1 MLYDNKIWVGGTAK
15 KCFIEPSK
23 ANRHGL
29 IAGATGTGKSVT
41 LKVLAESFSDMGV
54 PVFLADVKGDMSG
67 ICAAGLSN
75 ENMEERIAK
84 FGIENFEYKSYPT
97 TFYDVF
103 GQMGIPMRTTISEL
117 GPILLGR
124 MLGLSDVQRAVMSM
138 VFRIADDQNLMLLD
152 LKDLRL
158 LLTYIGDHA
167 DDYKLTYGNISTATV
182 GAIQRNLALLSD
194 EGADA
199 FFSEPAFN
207 VMDFFKTS
215 ADGRGMINVLNA
227 TELFNKPLLY
237 STFLLWLLSEI
248 YENLPEVGDLDKPK
262 MVFFFDEAHLLFND
276 APAFLLEKI
285 DQIVRLIRSK
295 GIGVY
300 FISQSP
306 SDIPG
311 NILAQLQNRVQ
322 HALRAY
328 TPAEQ
333 KKLKAAAESFRAN
346 PEFNTEAALSELAV
360 GEALV
365 SFLDEKGTPGIVER
379 AFILPPQSYIGSAG
393 FEKIQELTNENPLY
407 EKYRLAI
414 DPESAYEILMAR
426 YGVSTSPAAPA
437 EAAPT
442 AAPVEVAPATVAP
455 APAVAP
461 VVPAPAEA
469 APVPVETAP
478 AAVAPVAA
486 APVAAV
492 PAAAPAVDPKEEEK
506 ARLAAEKEAERQRAA
521 EIREQR
527 EADRQEDRDRRI
539 EEKERAA
546 EIREQRERDRQ
557 EDRERR
563 EAERQARAEERE
575 RKEAERQEEKAKRE
589 AEKARKNSPVTKMVN
604 SATTAAGRQIGS
616 SLIRGI
622 FGSLLKK

>member
-1 MLYDNKIWVGGTAK
+1 MLYEDKIWVGGTSN

-67 ICAAGLSN
+67 ICAAGVSN
-75 ENMEERIAK
+75 ESMEERIAK
-84 FGIENFEYKSYPT
+84 FGIENFEYKAYPT

-138 VFRIADDQNLMLLD
+138 VFRIADDQGLLLLD

-167 DDYKLTYGNISTATV
+167 DEYKLTYGNISSATI

-199 FFSEPAFN
+199 FFAEPAFD
-207 VMDFFKTS
+207 VLDFFKTGS
-215 ADGRGMINVLNA
+215 DGRGMINVLNA

-248 YENLPEVGDLDKPK
+248 YENLPEVGDLEKPK

-306 SDIPG
+306 SDVPDT
-311 NILAQLQNRVQ
+311 ILAQLQNRVQ

-346 PEFNTEAALSELAV
+346 PGFDTEAALSELAV

-365 SFLDEKGTPGIVER
+365 SFLDAKGTPSMVER
-379 AFILPPQSYIGSAG
+379 AFILPPQSFIGSAG
-393 FEKIQELTNENPLY
+393 FEKMQELTDANPLY
-407 EKYRLAI
+407 EKYRVAV
-414 DPESAYEILMAR
+414 DPESAYEILMKKYDPNFGASA
-426 YGVSTSPAAPA
+426 VPAA
-437 EAAPT
+437 EA
-442 AAPVEVAPATVAP
+442 
-455 APAVAP
+455 
-461 VVPAPAEA
+461 
-469 APVPVETAP
+469 AP

-486 APVAAV
+486 APVAE
-492 PAAAPAVDPKEEEK
+492 AAPAVDPKEEEK
-506 ARLAAEKEAERQRAA
+506 ARLAAEKAEKEARAA

-527 EADRQEDRDRRI
+527 EADRQEDRERRI

-589 AEKARKNSPVTKMVN
+589 AERAKKNSPVTKMVN

>member
-1 MLYDNKIWVGGTAK
+1 MLYDNKIWVGGTST

-67 ICAAGLSN
+67 ICAAGVTSDS
-75 ENMEERIAK
+75 MEERIAK
-84 FGIENFEYKSYPT
+84 FGIENFEYKAYPT

-138 VFRIADDQNLMLLD
+138 VFRIADDQGLLLLD

-167 DDYKLTYGNISTATV
+167 DDYKLTYGNISSATI

-199 FFSEPAFN
+199 FFAEPAFN
-207 VMDFFKTS
+207 VMDFFKTGS
-215 ADGRGMINVLNA
+215 DGRGMINVLNA

-248 YENLPEVGDLDKPK
+248 YENMPEVGDPEKPK

-306 SDIPG
+306 SDIPDT
-311 NILAQLQNRVQ
+311 ILAQLQNRVQ

-346 PEFNTEAALSELAV
+346 PGFDTEAALSELAV

-365 SFLDEKGTPGIVER
+365 SFLDAKGTPGIVER
-379 AFILPPQSYIGSAG
+379 AYILPPQSFIGSAG
-393 FEKIQELTNENPLY
+393 FEKIQELTDVNPLY
-407 EKYRLAI
+407 EKYRVAV
-414 DPESAYEILMAR
+414 DPESAYEILMKKYDSNFGAA
-426 YGVSTSPAAPA
+426 AAPAA
-437 EAAPT
+437 EAAPF
-442 AAPVEVAPATVAP
+442 
-455 APAVAP
+455 
-461 VVPAPAEA
+461 AESA
-469 APVPVETAP
+469 
-478 AAVAPVAA
+478 AA

-492 PAAAPAVDPKEEEK
+492 PTAADEEK
-506 ARLAAEKEAERQRAA
+506 ARLAAEKQA
-521 EIREQR
+521 
-527 EADRQEDRDRRI
+527 
-539 EEKERAA
+539 EKERAA
-546 EIREQRERDRQ
+546 EIREDREADRKQRELDRQEDRERRLEERERATEIREQKERDRQ

-575 RKEAERQEEKAKRE
+575 RKELERQEEKAKRE
-589 AEKARKNSPVTKMVN
+589 AERAKKNSPVTKIVN

>member
-1 MLYDNKIWVGGTAK
+1 MLYDNKIWVGGSAK

-67 ICAAGLSN
+67 ICAAGVSN
-75 ENMEERIAK
+75 DSMEERIAK
-84 FGIENFEYKSYPT
+84 FGIENFEYKAYPT

-103 GQMGIPMRTTISEL
+103 GQMGVPMRTTISEL

-138 VFRIADDQNLMLLD
+138 VFRIADDQGLLLLD

-167 DDYKLTYGNISTATV
+167 DDYKLTYGNISTSTI

-199 FFSEPAFN
+199 FFAEPAFD
-207 VMDFFKTS
+207 VMDFMKTGS
-215 ADGRGMINVLNA
+215 DGRGMINVLNA

-248 YENLPEVGDLDKPK
+248 YENMPEVGDPEKPK

-306 SDIPG
+306 SDIPDT
-311 NILAQLQNRVQ
+311 ILAQLQNRVQ

-333 KKLKAAAESFRAN
+333 KKLKAAADSFRAN
-346 PEFNTEAALSELAV
+346 PDFNTENVLSELAV

-379 AFILPPQSYIGSAG
+379 AFILPPQSFIGSAG
-393 FEKIQELTNENPLY
+393 FEKMQELTEASPLY
-407 EKYRLAI
+407 AKYRQAV
-414 DPESAYEILMAR
+414 DPESAYEILMKKYDPNFGA
-426 YGVSTSPAAPA
+426 SAAPA
-437 EAAPT
+437 AA
-442 AAPVEVAPATVAP
+442 
-455 APAVAP
+455 
-461 VVPAPAEA
+461 
-469 APVPVETAP
+469 AP
-478 AAVAPVAA
+478 AAEASPFAESAAA
-486 APVAAV
+486 APAAAS
-492 PAAAPAVDPKEEEK
+492 PFAEAAPAVDPKEEEK
-506 ARLAAEKEAERQRAA
+506 ARLAAEKAEKEARAA
-521 EIREQR
+521 EIREDREADRKQR
-527 EADRQEDRDRRI
+527 ELDRQEDRERRI

-546 EIREQRERDRQ
+546 EIREQKERDRQ

-563 EAERQARAEERE
+563 EAERQARAEERA
-575 RKEAERQEEKAKRE
+575 RKEQERQEEKAKRE
-589 AEKARKNSPVTKMVN
+589 AERAKKNSPVTKMVN

>member
-1 MLYDNKIWVGGTAK
+1 MLYDNKIWVGGTTN

-67 ICAAGLSN
+67 ICAAGQSN
-75 ENMEERIAK
+75 ANMEERIAK
-84 FGIENFEYKSYPT
+84 FGIENFEYKAYPT

-103 GQMGIPMRTTISEL
+103 GTMGVPMRTTISEL

-124 MLGLSDVQRAVMSM
+124 MLGLTDVQRAVLSM
-138 VFRIADDQNLMLLD
+138 VFRIADDQGMLLLD

-167 DDYKLTYGNISTATV
+167 DDYKLTYGNIAKATV
-182 GAIQRNLALLSD
+182 GAIQRNLALLTD

-199 FFSEPAFN
+199 FFSEPAFD
-207 VMDFFKTS
+207 VLDFFKTGS
-215 ADGRGMINVLNA
+215 DGRGMINVLNA
-227 TELFNKPLLY
+227 TELFSKPLLY
-237 STFLLWLLSEI
+237 STFLLWLMSEL

-276 APAFLLEKI
+276 APAFLIEKI

-295 GIGVY
+295 GVGIY

-306 SDIPG
+306 SDIPDT
-311 NILAQLQNRVQ
+311 ILAQLQNRIQ

-333 KKLKAAAESFRAN
+333 KKLRAAAESFRAN
-346 PEFNTEAALSELAV
+346 PEFNTETALSELAV
-360 GEALV
+360 GEALI
-365 SFLDEKGTPGIVER
+365 SLLDEKGTPGVVER
-379 AFILPPQSYIGSAG
+379 AFILPPQSFIGSAG
-393 FEKIQELTNENPLY
+393 FEKIQEITSSNPIY
-407 EKYRLAI
+407 EKYRLPV
-414 DPESAYEILMAR
+414 DPESAYEILMAK
-426 YGVSTSPAAPA
+426 YDQSTAATS
-437 EAAPT
+437 EAAEEK
-442 AAPVEVAPATVAP
+442 AAI
-455 APAVAP
+455 
-461 VVPAPAEA
+461 
-469 APVPVETAP
+469 
-478 AAVAPVAA
+478 
-486 APVAAV
+486 
-492 PAAAPAVDPKEEEK
+492 EEEK
-506 ARLAAEKEAERQRAA
+506 QAEKERLAAEKQAEKDRAA

-527 EADRQEDRDRRI
+527 EADRQEDRERRI

-546 EIREQRERDRQ
+546 ELREQRERERQ

-575 RKEAERQEEKAKRE
+575 RKEQERREAREKA
-589 AEKARKNSPVTKMVN
+589 EKERARKNSPVTKIVN

-616 SLIRGI
+616 TLVRGI

>member
-1 MLYDNKIWVGGTAK
+1 MLYDNKIWVGGTST

-67 ICAAGLSN
+67 ICAAGVTSDS
-75 ENMEERIAK
+75 MEERIAK
-84 FGIENFEYKSYPT
+84 FGIENFEYKAYPT

-138 VFRIADDQNLMLLD
+138 VFRIADDQGLLLLD

-167 DDYKLTYGNISTATV
+167 DDYKLTYGNISSATI

-199 FFSEPAFN
+199 FFAEPAFD
-207 VMDFFKTS
+207 VMDFFKTGS
-215 ADGRGMINVLNA
+215 DGRGMINVLNA

-248 YENLPEVGDLDKPK
+248 YENMPEVGDPEKPK

-306 SDIPG
+306 SDIPDT
-311 NILAQLQNRVQ
+311 ILAQLQNRVQ

-346 PEFNTEAALSELAV
+346 PGFNTEAALSELAV

-365 SFLDEKGTPGIVER
+365 SFLDAKGTPGIVER
-379 AFILPPQSYIGSAG
+379 AFILPPQSFIGSAG
-393 FEKIQELTNENPLY
+393 FEKIQELTDVNPLY
-407 EKYRLAI
+407 EKYRVAV
-414 DPESAYEILMAR
+414 DPESAYEILMRKYDPNFGAA
-426 YGVSTSPAAPA
+426 AAPAA
-437 EAAPT
+437 EAAPF
-442 AAPVEVAPATVAP
+442 
-455 APAVAP
+455 
-461 VVPAPAEA
+461 AESA
-469 APVPVETAP
+469 
-478 AAVAPVAA
+478 AA

-492 PAAAPAVDPKEEEK
+492 PTAADEEK
-506 ARLAAEKEAERQRAA
+506 ARLAAEKQA
-521 EIREQR
+521 
-527 EADRQEDRDRRI
+527 
-539 EEKERAA
+539 EKERAA
-546 EIREQRERDRQ
+546 EIREDREADRKQRELDRQEDRERRLEERERAAEIREQKERDRQ

-575 RKEAERQEEKAKRE
+575 RKELERQEEKAKRE
-589 AEKARKNSPVTKMVN
+589 AERAKKNSPVTKIVN

>member
-1 MLYDNKIWVGGTAK
+1 MLYDNKIWVGGTAN

-67 ICAAGLSN
+67 ICAAGQSN

-84 FGIENFEYKSYPT
+84 FGIENFEYKAYPT

-103 GQMGIPMRTTISEL
+103 GTMGVPMRTTISEL

-124 MLGLSDVQRAVMSM
+124 MLGLTDVQRAVLSM
-138 VFRIADDQNLMLLD
+138 VFRIADDQGMLLLD

-167 DDYKLTYGNISTATV
+167 DDYKLTYGNIAKATV
-182 GAIQRNLALLSD
+182 GAIQRNLALLAD

-199 FFSEPAFN
+199 FFSEPAFD
-207 VMDFFKTS
+207 VLDFFKTGS
-215 ADGRGMINVLNA
+215 DGRGMINVLNA
-227 TELFNKPLLY
+227 TELFSKPLLY
-237 STFLLWLLSEI
+237 STFLLWLMSEL

-276 APAFLLEKI
+276 APAFLIEKI

-295 GIGVY
+295 GVGIY

-306 SDIPG
+306 SDIPDT
-311 NILAQLQNRVQ
+311 ILAQLQNRIQ

-333 KKLKAAAESFRAN
+333 KKLRAAAESFRAN

-365 SFLDEKGTPGIVER
+365 SLLDAKGTPGVVER
-379 AFILPPQSYIGSAG
+379 AFILPPQSFIGPAG
-393 FEKIQELTNENPLY
+393 FEKIQEITSTNPIY
-407 EKYRLAI
+407 EKYRLPV
-414 DPESAYEILMAR
+414 DPESAYEILMAK
-426 YGVSTSPAAPA
+426 YDQSTSATS
-437 EAAPT
+437 EAAEEK
-442 AAPVEVAPATVAP
+442 AAL
-455 APAVAP
+455 
-461 VVPAPAEA
+461 
-469 APVPVETAP
+469 
-478 AAVAPVAA
+478 
-486 APVAAV
+486 
-492 PAAAPAVDPKEEEK
+492 EEEK
-506 ARLAAEKEAERQRAA
+506 QAEKERLAAEKQAEKDRAA

-527 EADRQEDRDRRI
+527 EADRQEDRERRI

-546 EIREQRERDRQ
+546 ELREQRERERQ

-575 RKEAERQEEKAKRE
+575 RKEQERREAREKA
-589 AEKARKNSPVTKMVN
+589 EKERARKNSPVTKIVN

>member
-1 MLYDNKIWVGGTAK
+1 MLYDNKIWVGGTTN

-67 ICAAGLSN
+67 ICAAGQSN

-84 FGIENFEYKSYPT
+84 FGIENFEYKAYPT

-103 GQMGIPMRTTISEL
+103 GTMGVPMRTTISEL

-124 MLGLSDVQRAVMSM
+124 MLGLTDVQRAVLSM
-138 VFRIADDQNLMLLD
+138 VFRIADDQGMLLLD

-167 DDYKLTYGNISTATV
+167 DDYKLTYGNIAKATV

-199 FFSEPAFN
+199 FFSEPAFD
-207 VMDFFKTS
+207 VLDFFKTGS
-215 ADGRGMINVLNA
+215 DGRGMINVLNA
-227 TELFNKPLLY
+227 TELFSKPLLY
-237 STFLLWLLSEI
+237 STFLLWLMSEL

-276 APAFLLEKI
+276 APAFLIEKI

-295 GIGVY
+295 GVGIY

-306 SDIPG
+306 SDIPDT
-311 NILAQLQNRVQ
+311 ILAQLQNRIQ

-333 KKLKAAAESFRAN
+333 KKLRAAAESFRAN

-365 SFLDEKGTPGIVER
+365 SLLDAKGTPGVVER
-379 AFILPPQSYIGSAG
+379 AFILPPQSFIGPAG
-393 FEKIQELTNENPLY
+393 FEKIQEITSSNPIY
-407 EKYRLAI
+407 EKYRLPV
-414 DPESAYEILMAR
+414 DPESAYEILMAK
-426 YGVSTSPAAPA
+426 YDQSTAATS
-437 EAAPT
+437 EAAEEK
-442 AAPVEVAPATVAP
+442 AAI
-455 APAVAP
+455 
-461 VVPAPAEA
+461 
-469 APVPVETAP
+469 
-478 AAVAPVAA
+478 
-486 APVAAV
+486 
-492 PAAAPAVDPKEEEK
+492 EEEK
-506 ARLAAEKEAERQRAA
+506 QAEKERLAAEKQAEKDRAA

-527 EADRQEDRDRRI
+527 EADRQEDRERRI

-546 EIREQRERDRQ
+546 EIREQRERERQ

-575 RKEAERQEEKAKRE
+575 RKEQERREAREKA
-589 AEKARKNSPVTKMVN
+589 EKERARKNSPVTKIVN

>member
-1 MLYDNKIWVGGTAK
+1 MLYDNKIWVGGTTN

-67 ICAAGLSN
+67 ICAAGQSN
-75 ENMEERIAK
+75 ANMEERIAK
-84 FGIENFEYKSYPT
+84 FGIENFEYKAYPT

-103 GQMGIPMRTTISEL
+103 GTMGVPMRTTISEL

-124 MLGLSDVQRAVMSM
+124 MLGLTDVQRAVLSM
-138 VFRIADDQNLMLLD
+138 VFRIADDQGMLLLD

-167 DDYKLTYGNISTATV
+167 DDYKLTYGNIAKATV
-182 GAIQRNLALLSD
+182 GAIQRNLALLTD

-199 FFSEPAFN
+199 FFSEPAFD
-207 VMDFFKTS
+207 VLDFFKTGS
-215 ADGRGMINVLNA
+215 DGRGMINVLNA
-227 TELFNKPLLY
+227 TELFSKPLLY
-237 STFLLWLLSEI
+237 STFLLWLMSEL

-276 APAFLLEKI
+276 APAFLIEKI

-295 GIGVY
+295 GVGIY

-306 SDIPG
+306 SDIPDT
-311 NILAQLQNRVQ
+311 ILAQLQNRIQ

-333 KKLKAAAESFRAN
+333 KKLRAAAESFRAN
-346 PEFNTEAALSELAV
+346 PEFNTETALSELAV
-360 GEALV
+360 GEALI
-365 SFLDEKGTPGIVER
+365 SLLDEKGTPGVVER
-379 AFILPPQSYIGSAG
+379 AFILPPQSFIGSAG
-393 FEKIQELTNENPLY
+393 FEKIQEITSSNPIY
-407 EKYRLAI
+407 EKYRLPV
-414 DPESAYEILMAR
+414 DPESAYEILMAK
-426 YGVSTSPAAPA
+426 YDQSTAATS
-437 EAAPT
+437 EAA
-442 AAPVEVAPATVAP
+442 
-455 APAVAP
+455 
-461 VVPAPAEA
+461 
-469 APVPVETAP
+469 
-478 AAVAPVAA
+478 
-486 APVAAV
+486 
-492 PAAAPAVDPKEEEK
+492 EEK
-506 ARLAAEKEAERQRAA
+506 QAEKDRAA

-527 EADRQEDRDRRI
+527 EADRQEDRERRI

-546 EIREQRERDRQ
+546 ELREQRERERQ

-575 RKEAERQEEKAKRE
+575 RKEQERREAREKA
-589 AEKARKNSPVTKMVN
+589 EKERARKNSPVTKIVN

-616 SLIRGI
+616 SLVRGI

>member
-1 MLYDNKIWVGGTAK
+1 MLYDNKIWVGGTAN

-41 LKVLAESFSDMGV
+41 LKVMAESFSDMGV

-67 ICAAGLSN
+67 ICSRGVSN

-84 FGIENFEYKSYPT
+84 FGIENFEYKAYPT

-103 GQMGIPMRTTISEL
+103 GQMGIPMRTTVSEL

-138 VFRIADDQNLMLLD
+138 VFRIADDQGLLLLD

-167 DDYKLTYGNISTATV
+167 DEYKLTYGNISTATI

-194 EGADA
+194 EGAEA
-199 FFSEPAFN
+199 FFSEPAFDVN
-207 VMDFFKTS
+207 DFFKV
-215 ADGRGMINVLNA
+215 DGEGRGMINVLNA

-248 YENLPEVGDLDKPK
+248 YENMPEVGDLDKPK

-306 SDIPG
+306 SDIPD

-333 KKLKAAAESFRAN
+333 KKVKAAAESFRAN
-346 PEFNTEAALSELAV
+346 PSFDTEAALSELAV

-365 SFLDEKGTPGIVER
+365 SFLDEKGTPSVVER
-379 AFILPPQSYIGSAG
+379 AFILPPQSFIGSAG
-393 FEKIQELTNENPLY
+393 FEKIQEVTDSNPLY
-407 EKYRLAI
+407 EKYRLPV
-414 DPESAYEILMAR
+414 DPESAYELLMAK
-426 YGVSTSPAAPA
+426 YEGKSAAA
-437 EAAPT
+437 EEAA
-442 AAPVEVAPATVAP
+442 
-455 APAVAP
+455 
-461 VVPAPAEA
+461 AEKQA
-469 APVPVETAP
+469 IA
-478 AAVAPVAA
+478 
-486 APVAAV
+486 
-492 PAAAPAVDPKEEEK
+492 EEK
-506 ARLAAEKEAERQRAA
+506 AAAAEEKAAEKERLAEEKAA
-521 EIREQR
+521 
-527 EADRQEDRDRRI
+527 
-539 EEKERAA
+539 EKERAA
-546 EIREQRERDRQ
+546 EIREQREKDRQ

-563 EAERQARAEERE
+563 IEEKERAAELREQRERERQEDRARREEERIKRE
-575 RKEAERQEEKAKRE
+575 EERARKEAERAEAKAKAE
-589 AEKARKNSPVTKMVN
+589 AERAKKNSPLTKITN
-604 SATTAAGRQIGS
+604 SAMTAAGRQVGS
-616 SLIRGI
+616 SLVRGL
-622 FGSLLKK
+622 FGGLLKK

>member
-1 MLYDNKIWVGGTAK
+1 MLYDNKIWVGGTAN

-41 LKVLAESFSDMGV
+41 LKVMAESFSDMGV

-67 ICAAGLSN
+67 ICSRGVSN

-84 FGIENFEYKSYPT
+84 FGIENFEYKAYPT

-138 VFRIADDQNLMLLD
+138 VFRIADDQGLLLLD

-167 DDYKLTYGNISTATV
+167 DEYKLTYGNISTATI

-194 EGADA
+194 EGAEA
-199 FFSEPAFN
+199 FFSEPAFDVN
-207 VMDFFKTS
+207 DFFKV
-215 ADGRGMINVLNA
+215 DGEGRGMINVLNA

-248 YENLPEVGDLDKPK
+248 YENMPEVGDPEKPK

-306 SDIPG
+306 SDIPD

-333 KKLKAAAESFRAN
+333 KKVKAAAESFRAN
-346 PEFNTEAALSELAV
+346 PSFDTEAALSELAV

-365 SFLDEKGTPGIVER
+365 SFLDEKGTPSVVER
-379 AFILPPQSYIGSAG
+379 AFILPPQSFIGSAG
-393 FEKIQELTNENPLY
+393 FEKIQEVTDSNPLY
-407 EKYRLAI
+407 EKYRLPV
-414 DPESAYEILMAR
+414 DPESAYELLMAK
-426 YGVSTSPAAPA
+426 YEGKSAAA
-437 EAAPT
+437 EEAA
-442 AAPVEVAPATVAP
+442 
-455 APAVAP
+455 
-461 VVPAPAEA
+461 AERQA
-469 APVPVETAP
+469 IA
-478 AAVAPVAA
+478 
-486 APVAAV
+486 
-492 PAAAPAVDPKEEEK
+492 EEK
-506 ARLAAEKEAERQRAA
+506 AAAAEEKAAEKERIAEEKAA
-521 EIREQR
+521 
-527 EADRQEDRDRRI
+527 
-539 EEKERAA
+539 EKERAA
-546 EIREQRERDRQ
+546 EIREQREKDRQ

-563 EAERQARAEERE
+563 IEEKERAAELREQRERERQEDRARREEERIKRE
-575 RKEAERQEEKAKRE
+575 EERARKEAERAEAKAKAE
-589 AEKARKNSPVTKMVN
+589 AERAKKNSPLTKITN
-604 SATTAAGRQIGS
+604 SAMTAAGRQVGS
-616 SLIRGI
+616 SLVRGL
-622 FGSLLKK
+622 FGGLLKK

>member
-1 MLYDNKIWVGGTAK
+1 MLYDNKIWVGGTST

-67 ICAAGLSN
+67 ICAAGVTSDS
-75 ENMEERIAK
+75 MEERIAK
-84 FGIENFEYKSYPT
+84 FGIENFEYKAYPT

-138 VFRIADDQNLMLLD
+138 VFRIADDQGLLLLD

-167 DDYKLTYGNISTATV
+167 DDYKLTYGNISSATI

-199 FFSEPAFN
+199 FFAEPAFN
-207 VMDFFKTS
+207 VMDFFKTGS
-215 ADGRGMINVLNA
+215 DGRGMINVLNA

-248 YENLPEVGDLDKPK
+248 YENMPEVGDPEKPK

-306 SDIPG
+306 SDIPDT
-311 NILAQLQNRVQ
+311 ILAQLQNRVQ

-333 KKLKAAAESFRAN
+333 KKLKAAAEYFRAN
-346 PEFNTEAALSELAV
+346 PGFDTEAALSELAV

-365 SFLDEKGTPGIVER
+365 SFLDAKGTPGIVER
-379 AFILPPQSYIGSAG
+379 AYILPPQSFIGSAG
-393 FEKIQELTNENPLY
+393 FEKIQELTDVNPLY
-407 EKYRLAI
+407 EKYRVAV
-414 DPESAYEILMAR
+414 DPESAYEILMKKYDPN
-426 YGVSTSPAAPA
+426 YGAAAAPAA
-437 EAAPT
+437 EAAPF
-442 AAPVEVAPATVAP
+442 
-455 APAVAP
+455 
-461 VVPAPAEA
+461 AESA
-469 APVPVETAP
+469 
-478 AAVAPVAA
+478 AA
-486 APVAAV
+486 APVAA
-492 PAAAPAVDPKEEEK
+492 AAAPVAETVSAADEEK
-506 ARLAAEKEAERQRAA
+506 ARLAAEKQA
-521 EIREQR
+521 
-527 EADRQEDRDRRI
+527 
-539 EEKERAA
+539 EKERAA
-546 EIREQRERDRQ
+546 EIREDREADRKQRELDRQEDRERRLEERERAAEIREQKERDRQ

-575 RKEAERQEEKAKRE
+575 RKELERQEEKAKRE
-589 AEKARKNSPVTKMVN
+589 AERAKKNSPVTKIVN

>member
-1 MLYDNKIWVGGTAK
+1 MLYDNKIWVGGTTN

-67 ICAAGLSN
+67 ICAAGQSN

-84 FGIENFEYKSYPT
+84 FGIENFEYKAYPT

-103 GQMGIPMRTTISEL
+103 GTMGVPMRTTISEL

-124 MLGLSDVQRAVMSM
+124 MLGLTDVQRAVLSM
-138 VFRIADDQNLMLLD
+138 VFRIADDQGMLLLD

-167 DDYKLTYGNISTATV
+167 DDYKLTYGNIAKATV

-199 FFSEPAFN
+199 FFSEPAFD
-207 VMDFFKTS
+207 VLDFFKTGS
-215 ADGRGMINVLNA
+215 DGRGMINVLNA
-227 TELFNKPLLY
+227 TELFSKPLLY
-237 STFLLWLLSEI
+237 STFLLWLMSEL

-276 APAFLLEKI
+276 APAFLIEKI

-295 GIGVY
+295 GVGIY

-306 SDIPG
+306 SDIPDT
-311 NILAQLQNRVQ
+311 ILAQLQNRIQ

-333 KKLKAAAESFRAN
+333 KKLRAAAESFRAN
-346 PEFNTEAALSELAV
+346 PEFDTEAALSELAV

-365 SFLDEKGTPGIVER
+365 SLLDAKGTPGVVER
-379 AFILPPQSYIGSAG
+379 AFILPPQSFIGPAG
-393 FEKIQELTNENPLY
+393 FEKIQEITSSNPIY
-407 EKYRLAI
+407 EKYRLPV
-414 DPESAYEILMAR
+414 DPESAYEILMAK
-426 YGVSTSPAAPA
+426 YDQSNAATS
-437 EAAPT
+437 EAAEEK
-442 AAPVEVAPATVAP
+442 AAI
-455 APAVAP
+455 
-461 VVPAPAEA
+461 
-469 APVPVETAP
+469 
-478 AAVAPVAA
+478 
-486 APVAAV
+486 
-492 PAAAPAVDPKEEEK
+492 EEEK
-506 ARLAAEKEAERQRAA
+506 QAEKERLAAEKQAEKDRAA

-527 EADRQEDRDRRI
+527 EADRQEDRERRI

-546 EIREQRERDRQ
+546 EIREQRERERQ

-575 RKEAERQEEKAKRE
+575 RKEQERREAREKA
-589 AEKARKNSPVTKMVN
+589 EKERARKNSPVTKIVN

>member
-1 MLYDNKIWVGGTAK
+1 MFYDSKIWVGGTAK

-84 FGIENFEYKSYPT
+84 FGIENFEYKAYPT

-167 DDYKLTYGNISTATV
+167 DDYKLTYGNISTATI

-199 FFSEPAFN
+199 FFSEPAFD
-207 VMDFFKTS
+207 VLDFFKTS
-215 ADGRGMINVLNA
+215 SDGRGMINVLNA

-300 FISQSP
+300 FVSQSP

-346 PEFNTEAALSELAV
+346 PEFDTESALSELAV

-393 FEKIQELTNENPLY
+393 FEKMQELTNANPLY
-407 EKYRLAI
+407 EKYRLAV

-426 YGVSTSPAAPA
+426 YGVPSSPA
-437 EAAPT
+437 EA
-442 AAPVEVAPATVAP
+442 APATVAP
-455 APAVAP
+455 A
-461 VVPAPAEA
+461 APAA
-469 APVPVETAP
+469 AVPVETAP

-486 APVAAV
+486 APAAAV
-492 PAAAPAVDPKEEEK
+492 PAPATVDPKEEEK

-589 AEKARKNSPVTKMVN
+589 AERARKNSPVTKMVN

>member
-1 MLYDNKIWVGGTAK
+1 MLYDNKIWVGGTAN

-41 LKVLAESFSDMGV
+41 LKVMAESFSDMGV

-67 ICAAGLSN
+67 ICSRGVSN

-84 FGIENFEYKSYPT
+84 FGIENFEYKAYPT

-138 VFRIADDQNLMLLD
+138 VFRIADDQGLLLLD

-167 DDYKLTYGNISTATV
+167 DDYKLTYGNISTATI

-199 FFSEPAFN
+199 FFAEPAFN
-207 VMDFFKTS
+207 VMDFFKTGS
-215 ADGRGMINVLNA
+215 DGRGMINVLNA

-248 YENLPEVGDLDKPK
+248 YENLPEVGDPEKPK

-306 SDIPG
+306 SDIPD

-333 KKLKAAAESFRAN
+333 KKLKAAADSFRAN
-346 PEFNTEAALSELAV
+346 PDFNTETVLSELAV
-360 GEALV
+360 GEALI
-365 SFLDEKGTPGIVER
+365 SFLDAKGTPGIVER
-379 AFILPPQSYIGSAG
+379 AFILPPQSFIGSAG
-393 FEKIQELTNENPLY
+393 FEKMQELTEANPLY
-407 EKYRLAI
+407 EKYRVAV
-414 DPESAYEILMAR
+414 DPESAYEILMKKYDPN
-426 YGVSTSPAAPA
+426 YGAPAAAPVA
-437 EAAPT
+437 EAAP
-442 AAPVEVAPATVAP
+442 AT
-455 APAVAP
+455 
-461 VVPAPAEA
+461 EA
-469 APVPVETAP
+469 AP
-478 AAVAPVAA
+478 AAAAA
-486 APVAAV
+486 APVAA
-492 PAAAPAVDPKEEEK
+492 AAAPVAEAATAVDPKEEEK
-506 ARLAAEKEAERQRAA
+506 ARAAAEKQAEKERAA

-527 EADRQEDRDRRI
+527 EADRQEDRERRI

-589 AEKARKNSPVTKMVN
+589 AERAKKNSPVTKMVN

>member
-1 MLYDNKIWVGGTAK
+1 MLYDNKIWVGGTTN

-67 ICAAGLSN
+67 ICAAGQSN
-75 ENMEERIAK
+75 ANMEERIAK
-84 FGIENFEYKSYPT
+84 FGIENFEYKAYPT

-103 GQMGIPMRTTISEL
+103 GTMGVPMRTTISEL

-124 MLGLSDVQRAVMSM
+124 MLGLTDVQRAVLSM
-138 VFRIADDQNLMLLD
+138 VFRIADDQGMLLLD

-167 DDYKLTYGNISTATV
+167 DDYKLTYGNIAKATV
-182 GAIQRNLALLSD
+182 GAIQRNLALLTD

-199 FFSEPAFN
+199 FFSEPAFD
-207 VMDFFKTS
+207 VLDFFKTGS
-215 ADGRGMINVLNA
+215 DGRGMINVLNA
-227 TELFNKPLLY
+227 TELFSKPLLY
-237 STFLLWLLSEI
+237 STFLLWLMSEL

-276 APAFLLEKI
+276 APAFLIEKI

-295 GIGVY
+295 GVGIY

-306 SDIPG
+306 SDIPDT
-311 NILAQLQNRVQ
+311 ILAQLQNRIQ

-333 KKLKAAAESFRAN
+333 KKLRAAAESFRAN
-346 PEFNTEAALSELAV
+346 PEFNTETALSELAV
-360 GEALV
+360 GEALI
-365 SFLDEKGTPGIVER
+365 SLLDEKGTPGVVER
-379 AFILPPQSYIGSAG
+379 AFILPPQSFIGSAG
-393 FEKIQELTNENPLY
+393 FEKIQEITSSNPIY
-407 EKYRLAI
+407 EKYRLPV
-414 DPESAYEILMAR
+414 DPESAYEILMAK
-426 YGVSTSPAAPA
+426 YDQSTAATS
-437 EAAPT
+437 EAAEEK
-442 AAPVEVAPATVAP
+442 AAI
-455 APAVAP
+455 
-461 VVPAPAEA
+461 
-469 APVPVETAP
+469 
-478 AAVAPVAA
+478 
-486 APVAAV
+486 
-492 PAAAPAVDPKEEEK
+492 EEEK
-506 ARLAAEKEAERQRAA
+506 QAEKERLAAEKQAEKDRAA

-527 EADRQEDRDRRI
+527 EADRQEDRERRI

-546 EIREQRERDRQ
+546 ELREQRERERQ

-575 RKEAERQEEKAKRE
+575 RKEQERREAREKA
-589 AEKARKNSPVTKMVN
+589 EKERARKNSPVTKIVN

-616 SLIRGI
+616 SLVRGI

>member
-1 MLYDNKIWVGGTAK
+1 MLYDNKIWVGGTAN

-41 LKVLAESFSDMGV
+41 LKVMAESFSDMGV

-67 ICAAGLSN
+67 ICSVGVSN
-75 ENMEERIAK
+75 ENMQERIAK
-84 FGIENFEYKSYPT
+84 FGIENFEYKAYPT

-138 VFRIADDQNLMLLD
+138 VFRIADDQGLMLLD

-158 LLTYIGDHA
+158 LLTYIGYHA
-167 DDYKLTYGNISTATV
+167 DEYKLTYGNISTATI
-182 GAIQRNLALLSD
+182 GAIQRNLALLAD

-199 FFSEPAFN
+199 FFSEPAFDVN
-207 VMDFFKTS
+207 DFFKCDS
-215 ADGRGMINVLNA
+215 EGRGMINVLNA

-248 YENLPEVGDLDKPK
+248 YENMPEVGDPEKPK

-306 SDIPG
+306 SDIPD

-333 KKLKAAAESFRAN
+333 KKVKAAAESFRAN
-346 PEFNTEAALSELAV
+346 PSFDTEAALSELAV
-360 GEALV
+360 GEALI
-365 SFLDEKGTPGIVER
+365 SFLDEKGTPGVVER
-379 AFILPPQSYIGSAG
+379 AFILPPQSFIGSAG
-393 FEKIQELTNENPLY
+393 FEKIQEVTDANPLF
-407 EKYRLAI
+407 EKYRLAV
-414 DPESAYEILMAR
+414 DPESAYELLMAK
-426 YGVSTSPAAPA
+426 YEGKN
-437 EAAPT
+437 
-442 AAPVEVAPATVAP
+442 
-455 APAVAP
+455 
-461 VVPAPAEA
+461 
-469 APVPVETAP
+469 
-478 AAVAPVAA
+478 AAVAQA
-486 APVAAV
+486 
-492 PAAAPAVDPKEEEK
+492 EEEK
-506 ARLAAEKEAERQRAA
+506 QAIAEEKAAAAEEKAAEKERIAEEKAA
-521 EIREQR
+521 
-527 EADRQEDRDRRI
+527 
-539 EEKERAA
+539 EKERAA
-546 EIREQRERDRQ
+546 EIREQREKDRQ

-563 EAERQARAEERE
+563 IEEKERAAELREQRERERQEDRARREEERIKRE
-575 RKEAERQEEKAKRE
+575 EEKARKEAERAEAKAKAE
-589 AEKARKNSPVTKMVN
+589 AERAKKNSPLTKITN
-604 SATTAAGRQIGS
+604 SAMTAAGRQVGS
-616 SLIRGI
+616 SLVRGL
-622 FGSLLKK
+622 FGGLLKK

>member
-1 MLYDNKIWVGGTAK
+1 MLYDNKIWVGGTAN

-41 LKVLAESFSDMGV
+41 LKVMAESFSDMGV

-67 ICAAGLSN
+67 ICSRGVSN

-84 FGIENFEYKSYPT
+84 FGIENFEYKAYPT

-138 VFRIADDQNLMLLD
+138 VFRIADDQGLLLLD

-167 DDYKLTYGNISTATV
+167 DEYKLTYGNISTATI

-194 EGADA
+194 EGAEA
-199 FFSEPAFN
+199 FFSEPAFDVN
-207 VMDFFKTS
+207 DFFKV
-215 ADGRGMINVLNA
+215 DGEGRGMINVLNA

-248 YENLPEVGDLDKPK
+248 YENMPEVGDPEKPK

-306 SDIPG
+306 SDIPD

-333 KKLKAAAESFRAN
+333 KKVKAAAESFRAN
-346 PEFNTEAALSELAV
+346 PSFDTEAALSELAV

-365 SFLDEKGTPGIVER
+365 SFLDEKGTPNVVER
-379 AFILPPQSYIGSAG
+379 AFILPPQSFIGSAG
-393 FEKIQELTNENPLY
+393 FEKIQEVTDSNPLY
-407 EKYRLAI
+407 EKYRLPV
-414 DPESAYEILMAR
+414 DPESAYELLMAK
-426 YGVSTSPAAPA
+426 YEGKSAAA
-437 EAAPT
+437 EEAA
-442 AAPVEVAPATVAP
+442 
-455 APAVAP
+455 
-461 VVPAPAEA
+461 AEKQA
-469 APVPVETAP
+469 IA
-478 AAVAPVAA
+478 
-486 APVAAV
+486 
-492 PAAAPAVDPKEEEK
+492 EEK
-506 ARLAAEKEAERQRAA
+506 AAAAEEKAAEKERIAEEKAA
-521 EIREQR
+521 
-527 EADRQEDRDRRI
+527 
-539 EEKERAA
+539 EKERAA
-546 EIREQRERDRQ
+546 EIREQREKDRQ

-563 EAERQARAEERE
+563 IEEKERAAELREQRERERQEDRARREEERIKRE
-575 RKEAERQEEKAKRE
+575 EERARKEAERAEAKAKAE
-589 AEKARKNSPVTKMVN
+589 AERAKKNSPLTKITN
-604 SATTAAGRQIGS
+604 SAMTAAGRQVGS
-616 SLIRGI
+616 SLVRGL
-622 FGSLLKK
+622 FGGLLKK

>member
-1 MLYDNKIWVGGTAK
+1 MLYDNKIWVGGTAN

-41 LKVLAESFSDMGV
+41 LKVMAESFSDMGV

-67 ICAAGLSN
+67 ICSVGVSN
-75 ENMEERIAK
+75 ENMQERIAK
-84 FGIENFEYKSYPT
+84 FGIENFEYKAYPT

-138 VFRIADDQNLMLLD
+138 VFRIADDQGLMLLD

-167 DDYKLTYGNISTATV
+167 DEYKLTYGNISTATI
-182 GAIQRNLALLSD
+182 GAIQRNLALLAD

-199 FFSEPAFN
+199 FFSEPAFDVN
-207 VMDFFKTS
+207 DFFKCDS
-215 ADGRGMINVLNA
+215 EGRGMINVLNA

-248 YENLPEVGDLDKPK
+248 YENMPEVGDPEKPK

-306 SDIPG
+306 SDIPD

-333 KKLKAAAESFRAN
+333 KKVKAAAESFRAN
-346 PEFNTEAALSELAV
+346 PSFDTEAALSELAV
-360 GEALV
+360 GEALI
-365 SFLDEKGTPGIVER
+365 SFLDEKGTPGVVER
-379 AFILPPQSYIGSAG
+379 AFILPPQSFIGSAG
-393 FEKIQELTNENPLY
+393 FEKIQEVTDANPLF
-407 EKYRLAI
+407 EKYRLAV
-414 DPESAYEILMAR
+414 DPESAYELLMAK
-426 YGVSTSPAAPA
+426 YEGKN
-437 EAAPT
+437 
-442 AAPVEVAPATVAP
+442 
-455 APAVAP
+455 
-461 VVPAPAEA
+461 
-469 APVPVETAP
+469 
-478 AAVAPVAA
+478 AAVAQA
-486 APVAAV
+486 
-492 PAAAPAVDPKEEEK
+492 EEEK
-506 ARLAAEKEAERQRAA
+506 QAIAEEKAAAAEEKAAEKERIAEEKAA
-521 EIREQR
+521 
-527 EADRQEDRDRRI
+527 
-539 EEKERAA
+539 EKERAA
-546 EIREQRERDRQ
+546 EIREQREKDRQ

-563 EAERQARAEERE
+563 IEEKERAAELREQRERERQEDRARREEERIKRE
-575 RKEAERQEEKAKRE
+575 EEKARKEAERAEAKAKAE
-589 AEKARKNSPVTKMVN
+589 AERAKKNSPLTKITN
-604 SATTAAGRQIGS
+604 SAMTAAGRQVGS
-616 SLIRGI
+616 SLVRGL
-622 FGSLLKK
+622 FGGLLKK

>member
-1 MLYDNKIWVGGTAK
+1 MLYEDKIWVGGTSN

-67 ICAAGLSN
+67 ICAAGVSN
-75 ENMEERIAK
+75 ESMEERIAK
-84 FGIENFEYKSYPT
+84 FGIENFEYKAYPT

-138 VFRIADDQNLMLLD
+138 VFRIADDQGLLLLD

-167 DDYKLTYGNISTATV
+167 DEYKLTYGNISSATI

-199 FFSEPAFN
+199 FFAEPAFD
-207 VMDFFKTS
+207 VLDFFKTGS
-215 ADGRGMINVLNA
+215 DGRGMINVLNA

-248 YENLPEVGDLDKPK
+248 YENLPEVGDLEKPK

-306 SDIPG
+306 SDVPDT
-311 NILAQLQNRVQ
+311 ILAQLQNRVQ

-346 PEFNTEAALSELAV
+346 PDFDTEAALSELAV

-365 SFLDEKGTPGIVER
+365 SFLDAKGTPSMVER
-379 AFILPPQSYIGSAG
+379 AFILPPQSFIGSAG
-393 FEKIQELTNENPLY
+393 FEKIQELTDANPLY
-407 EKYRLAI
+407 EKYRVAV
-414 DPESAYEILMAR
+414 DPESAYEILMKKYDPNFGAA
-426 YGVSTSPAAPA
+426 AAPA
-437 EAAPT
+437 
-442 AAPVEVAPATVAP
+442 
-455 APAVAP
+455 
-461 VVPAPAEA
+461 AEA
-469 APVPVETAP
+469 AP

-486 APVAAV
+486 APVAE
-492 PAAAPAVDPKEEEK
+492 AAPEVDPKEEEK
-506 ARLAAEKEAERQRAA
+506 ARLAAEKQAEKERAA

-527 EADRQEDRDRRI
+527 EADRQEDRERRI

-563 EAERQARAEERE
+563 EAERQARAEEKE

-589 AEKARKNSPVTKMVN
+589 AERAKKNSPVTKMVN

>member
-1 MLYDNKIWVGGTAK
+1 MLYDNKIWVGGTAN

-41 LKVLAESFSDMGV
+41 LKVMAESFSDMGV

-67 ICAAGLSN
+67 ICSRGVSN

-84 FGIENFEYKSYPT
+84 FGIENFEYKAYPT

-138 VFRIADDQNLMLLD
+138 VFRIADDQGLLLLD

-167 DDYKLTYGNISTATV
+167 DEYKLTYGNISTATI

-194 EGADA
+194 EGAEA
-199 FFSEPAFN
+199 FFSEPAFDVN
-207 VMDFFKTS
+207 DFFKV
-215 ADGRGMINVLNA
+215 DGEGRGMINVLNA

-248 YENLPEVGDLDKPK
+248 YENMPEVGDPEKPK

-306 SDIPG
+306 SDIPD

-333 KKLKAAAESFRAN
+333 KKVKAAAESFRAN
-346 PEFNTEAALSELAV
+346 PSFDTEAALSELAV

-365 SFLDEKGTPGIVER
+365 SFLDEKGTPSVVER
-379 AFILPPQSYIGSAG
+379 AFILPPQSFIGSAG
-393 FEKIQELTNENPLY
+393 FEKIQEVTDSNPLY
-407 EKYRLAI
+407 EKYRLPV
-414 DPESAYEILMAR
+414 DPESAYELLMAK
-426 YGVSTSPAAPA
+426 YEGKSAAA
-437 EAAPT
+437 EEAA
-442 AAPVEVAPATVAP
+442 
-455 APAVAP
+455 
-461 VVPAPAEA
+461 AEKQA
-469 APVPVETAP
+469 IA
-478 AAVAPVAA
+478 
-486 APVAAV
+486 
-492 PAAAPAVDPKEEEK
+492 EEK
-506 ARLAAEKEAERQRAA
+506 AAAAEEKAAEKERIAEEKAA
-521 EIREQR
+521 
-527 EADRQEDRDRRI
+527 
-539 EEKERAA
+539 EKERAA
-546 EIREQRERDRQ
+546 EIREQREKDRQ

-563 EAERQARAEERE
+563 IEEKERAAELREQRERERQEDRARREEERIKRE
-575 RKEAERQEEKAKRE
+575 EERARKEAERAEAKAKAE
-589 AEKARKNSPVTKMVN
+589 AERAKKNSPLTKITN
-604 SATTAAGRQIGS
+604 SAMTAAGRQVGS
-616 SLIRGI
+616 SLVRGL
-622 FGSLLKK
+622 FGGLLKK

>member
-1 MLYDNKIWVGGTAK
+1 MFYDSKIWVGGTAK

-84 FGIENFEYKSYPT
+84 FGIENFEYKAYPT

-167 DDYKLTYGNISTATV
+167 DDYKLTYGNISTATI

-199 FFSEPAFN
+199 FFSEPAFD
-207 VMDFFKTS
+207 VLDFFKTS
-215 ADGRGMINVLNA
+215 SDGRGMINVLNA

-300 FISQSP
+300 FVSQSP

-393 FEKIQELTNENPLY
+393 FEKMQELTNANPLY
-407 EKYRLAI
+407 EKYRLAV

-426 YGVSTSPAAPA
+426 YGVPSSPA
-437 EAAPT
+437 EA
-442 AAPVEVAPATVAP
+442 APATVAP
-455 APAVAP
+455 A
-461 VVPAPAEA
+461 APAA
-469 APVPVETAP
+469 AAPVETAP

-486 APVAAV
+486 APAAAV
-492 PAAAPAVDPKEEEK
+492 PAPATVDPKEEGK
-506 ARLAAEKEAERQRAA
+506 ARLAAAKEAERQRAA

-589 AEKARKNSPVTKMVN
+589 AERARKNSPVTKMVN

>member
-1 MLYDNKIWVGGTAK
+1 MLYDNKIWVGGTAT

-67 ICAAGLSN
+67 ICAAGVSN
-75 ENMEERIAK
+75 DSMEERIAK
-84 FGIENFEYKSYPT
+84 FGIENFEYKAYPT

-103 GQMGIPMRTTISEL
+103 GTMGIPMRTTISEL

-138 VFRIADDQNLMLLD
+138 VFRIADDQGLLILD

-167 DDYKLTYGNISTATV
+167 DEYKLSYGNISTATI
-182 GAIQRNLALLSD
+182 GAIQRSIALLAD
-194 EGADA
+194 EGAEA
-199 FFSEPAFN
+199 FFTEPAFD
-207 VMDFFKTS
+207 VLDFLKTG

-237 STFLLWLLSEI
+237 STFLLWLMSEL

-262 MVFFFDEAHLLFND
+262 IVFFFDEAHLLFND
-276 APAFLLEKI
+276 APAFLIEKI

-295 GIGVY
+295 GVGIY
-300 FISQSP
+300 FVSQSP
-306 SDIPG
+306 SDVPDT
-311 NILAQLQNRVQ
+311 ILAQLQNRVQ

-333 KKLKAAAESFRAN
+333 KKLKAAADSFRAN
-346 PEFNTEAALSELAV
+346 PNFNTESALSELAV

-365 SFLDEKGTPGIVER
+365 SFLDAKGTPGVVER
-379 AFILPPQSYIGSAG
+379 AFILPPQSFIGSAG
-393 FEKIQELTNENPLY
+393 FEKMQELTDANPLY
-407 EKYRLAI
+407 DKYRIAN
-414 DPESAYEILMAR
+414 DPESAYEILMR
-426 YGVSTSPAAPA
+426 KYDPNFG
-437 EAAPT
+437 
-442 AAPVEVAPATVAP
+442 
-455 APAVAP
+455 
-461 VVPAPAEA
+461 
-469 APVPVETAP
+469 AP
-478 AAVAPVAA
+478 AAAPVAA
-486 APVAAV
+486 APAAEAAAAPVAAAAAPV
-492 PAAAPAVDPKEEEK
+492 AAAAPAVDPKEEEK
-506 ARLAAEKEAERQRAA
+506 ARLAAEKAEKEAKREAERERAA
-521 EIREQR
+521 EIREER
-527 EADRQEDRDRRI
+527 EADRQEDRERRI

-563 EAERQARAEERE
+563 EAERQARAEERA
-575 RKEAERQEEKAKRE
+575 RKEQERQEEKAKRE
-589 AEKARKNSPVTKMVN
+589 AERAKKNSPVTKMVN

>member
-1 MLYDNKIWVGGTAK
+1 MLYDNKIWVGGTAN

-41 LKVLAESFSDMGV
+41 LKVMAESFSDMGV

-67 ICAAGLSN
+67 ICSRGVSN

-84 FGIENFEYKSYPT
+84 FGIENFEYKAYPT

-103 GQMGIPMRTTISEL
+103 GQMGIPMRTTISQL

-138 VFRIADDQNLMLLD
+138 VFRIADDQGLLLLD

-167 DDYKLTYGNISTATV
+167 DEYKLTYGNISTATI

-194 EGADA
+194 EGAEA
-199 FFSEPAFN
+199 FFSEPAFDVN
-207 VMDFFKTS
+207 DFFKV
-215 ADGRGMINVLNA
+215 DGEGHGMINVLNA

-248 YENLPEVGDLDKPK
+248 YENMPEVGDLDKPK

-306 SDIPG
+306 SDIPD

-333 KKLKAAAESFRAN
+333 KKVKAAAESFRAN
-346 PEFNTEAALSELAV
+346 PSFDTEAALSELAV

-365 SFLDEKGTPGIVER
+365 SFLDEKGTPSVVER
-379 AFILPPQSYIGSAG
+379 AFILPPQSFIGSAG
-393 FEKIQELTNENPLY
+393 FEKIQEVTDSNPLY
-407 EKYRLAI
+407 EKYRLPV
-414 DPESAYEILMAR
+414 DPESAYELLMAK
-426 YGVSTSPAAPA
+426 YEGKSAAA
-437 EAAPT
+437 EEAA
-442 AAPVEVAPATVAP
+442 
-455 APAVAP
+455 
-461 VVPAPAEA
+461 AEKQA
-469 APVPVETAP
+469 IA
-478 AAVAPVAA
+478 
-486 APVAAV
+486 
-492 PAAAPAVDPKEEEK
+492 EEK
-506 ARLAAEKEAERQRAA
+506 AAAAEEKAAEKERLAEEKAA
-521 EIREQR
+521 
-527 EADRQEDRDRRI
+527 
-539 EEKERAA
+539 EKERAA

-563 EAERQARAEERE
+563 IEEKERAAELREQRERERQEDRARREEERIKRE
-575 RKEAERQEEKAKRE
+575 EERARKEAERAEAKAKAE
-589 AEKARKNSPVTKMVN
+589 AERAKKNSPLTKITN
-604 SATTAAGRQIGS
+604 SAMTAAGRQVGS
-616 SLIRGI
+616 SLVRGL
-622 FGSLLKK
+622 FGGLLKK

>member
-1 MLYDNKIWVGGTAK
+1 MLYDNKIWVGGTTN

-67 ICAAGLSN
+67 ICAAGVSN
-75 ENMEERIAK
+75 ENMQERIAK
-84 FGIENFEYKSYPT
+84 FGIENFEYKAYPT
-97 TFYDVF
+97 AFYDVF

-124 MLGLSDVQRAVMSM
+124 MLGLTDVQRAVLSM
-138 VFRIADDQNLMLLD
+138 VFRIADDQGLLLYD

-158 LLTYIGDHA
+158 LLTYIGDNA
-167 DDYKLTYGNISTATV
+167 NEYKLTYGNISTATI
-182 GAIQRNLALLSD
+182 GAIQRNLALLGD
-194 EGADA
+194 EGAEA
-199 FFSEPAFN
+199 FFQEPAFEIL
-207 VMDFFKTS
+207 DFIKT
-215 ADGRGMINVLNA
+215 APDGRGMINVLNA
-227 TELFNKPLLY
+227 TELFSKPLLY
-237 STFLLWLLSEI
+237 STFLLWLMSEL

-262 MVFFFDEAHLLFND
+262 MVFFFDEAHLLFNE
-276 APAFLLEKI
+276 APAFLIEKI

-306 SDIPG
+306 SDIPDT
-311 NILAQLQNRVQ
+311 ILAQLQNRIQ

-346 PEFNTEAALSELAV
+346 PDFDTESALSELAV

-365 SFLDEKGTPGIVER
+365 SLLDEKGTPGVVQR
-379 AFILPPQSYIGSAG
+379 AFILPPQSFIGSAG
-393 FEKIQELTNENPLY
+393 FEKIQEITEANSLY
-407 EKYRLAI
+407 EKYRLPV
-414 DPESAYEILMAR
+414 DRESAYEILMAK
-426 YGVSTSPAAPA
+426 YNKTDA
-437 EAAPT
+437 EAA
-442 AAPVEVAPATVAP
+442 
-455 APAVAP
+455 
-461 VVPAPAEA
+461 EA
-469 APVPVETAP
+469 A
-478 AAVAPVAA
+478 AA
-486 APVAAV
+486 AEEQKAAR
-492 PAAAPAVDPKEEEK
+492 EEEK
-506 ARLAAEKEAERQRAA
+506 AAQAEEKAALAEKRQEEKDRAA

-527 EADRQEDRDRRI
+527 EADRQEDRERRI

-546 EIREQRERDRQ
+546 ELREQRERERQ

-563 EAERQARAEERE
+563 ELERQQRAEEKA
-575 RKEAERQEEKAKRE
+575 RKEAERAEAKAKAE
-589 AEKARKNSPVTKMVN
+589 AERAKKNSPVTKMIN

>member
-1 MLYDNKIWVGGTAK
+1 MLYDNKIWVCGTTN

-67 ICAAGLSN
+67 ICAAGVSN
-75 ENMEERIAK
+75 ENMQERIAK
-84 FGIENFEYKSYPT
+84 FGIENFEYKAYPT

-117 GPILLGR
+117 GPVLLGR
-124 MLGLSDVQRAVMSM
+124 MLGLTDVQRAVLSM
-138 VFRIADDQNLMLLD
+138 VFRIADDQGLLLYD
-152 LKDLRL
+152 IKDLRL
-158 LLTYIGDHA
+158 LLTYIGDNA
-167 DDYKLTYGNISTATV
+167 ADYKLTYGNISTATI

-194 EGADA
+194 EGAES
-199 FFSEPAFN
+199 FFQEPAFDIL
-207 VMDFFKTS
+207 DFLKTDS
-215 ADGRGMINVLNA
+215 NGRGMINVLNA
-227 TELFNKPLLY
+227 TELFSKPLLY
-237 STFLLWLLSEI
+237 STFLLWLMSEL
-248 YENLPEVGDLDKPK
+248 YENMPEVGDLDKPK

-276 APAFLLEKI
+276 APAFLIEKI

-306 SDIPG
+306 SDIPDT
-311 NILAQLQNRVQ
+311 ILAQLQNRIQ

-346 PEFNTEAALSELAV
+346 PNFDTEAALSELAV

-365 SFLDEKGTPGIVER
+365 SLLDAKGTPGIVER
-379 AFILPPQSYIGSAG
+379 AFILPPQSFIGAAG
-393 FEKIQELTNENPLY
+393 FEKIQEVTEANPLY
-407 EKYRLAI
+407 EKYRLPV
-414 DPESAYEILMAR
+414 DPESAYELLLAKYER
-426 YGVSTSPAAPA
+426 TDADTA
-437 EAAPT
+437 EAAQIAEENR
-442 AAPVEVAPATVAP
+442 AAR
-455 APAVAP
+455 
-461 VVPAPAEA
+461 
-469 APVPVETAP
+469 
-478 AAVAPVAA
+478 
-486 APVAAV
+486 
-492 PAAAPAVDPKEEEK
+492 EEEK
-506 ARLAAEKEAERQRAA
+506 AALAAEKQAEKDRAA

-527 EADRQEDRDRRI
+527 EADRQEDRERRI

-546 EIREQRERDRQ
+546 ELREQRERERQ

-575 RKEAERQEEKAKRE
+575 RKEAERAEARAK
-589 AEKARKNSPVTKMVN
+589 AEKERAKKNSPVTKIAN
-604 SATTAAGRQIGS
+604 SAMTAAGRQIGS
-616 SLIRGI
+616 SLVRGL